1 MSTERI
7 RVLIVD
13 DSAGSRRT
21 LQDIVESSPDMEV
34 VGKASDGEEALRSAL
49 TLKPDLV
56 ILDLQMPRMDGFTF
70 LRILMSRHP
79 TPVVVVSSYS
89 QKENVFK
96 ALELGALDFVAKPTG
111 DEDLAPLKDEILAKV
126 AIVRHLQPANLRSS
140 GRPDTGRTYLPPGA
154 LEGPSP
160 PIPTRPVTPPA
171 RRLVAIGASTGGPAA
186 IGELLE
192 RLPADLDAA
201 VVVAQHMPDKFT
213 KTFAERLN
221 RRSPWDVRE
230 ATDGDLLSRGVALVA
245 PGRRCLEVRQDG
257 RERRVAVVAPSPED
271 RYVPSVDRLFRSAA
285 AAYGAEAI
293 GVVLTGMG
301 DDGREGV
308 VELAAKGG
316 KVVAEAPE
324 TAVIFGMPS
333 AAVRT
338 GRVDKV
344 VPLGR
349 IADTLAKMIKGTT

>member
-1 MSTERI
+1 MTAERI

-21 LQDIVESSPDMEV
+21 IQDILESSPDMTV

-79 TPVVVVSSYS
+79 TPVIVVSSYS

-111 DEDLAPLKDEILAKV
+111 DEDLAPLKEEILGKV
-126 AIVRHLQPANLRSS
+126 AMVRHLQPANLRGS
-140 GRPDTGRTYLPPGA
+140 GRPDTGQRYMPPA
-154 LEGPSP
+154 PTEGPSP
-160 PIPTRPVTPPA
+160 PIPPKPAAPPA
-171 RRLVAIGASTGGPAA
+171 KKLVVIGASTGGPAA

-192 RLPADLDAA
+192 RLPIDLDAA

-221 RRSPWDVRE
+221 RRSVWDVRE
-230 ATDGDLLSRGVALVA
+230 ATNGDLLPRGVALVA
-245 PGRRCLEVRQDG
+245 PGRRCLEVVADG
-257 RERRVAVVAPSPED
+257 RERRVAVVAASPED
-271 RYVPSVDRLFRSAA
+271 RYVPSVDRLFRTAA
-285 AAYGAEAI
+285 AAYGADAI

-308 VELAAKGG
+308 VELASRGG

-349 IADTLAKMIKGTT
+349 IAEMLVKMIKGTP

>member
-1 MSTERI
+1 MAERI

-21 LQDIVESSPDMEV
+21 MQELLESSDEIDV

-56 ILDLQMPRMDGFTF
+56 MLDLQMPRMDGFTF

-96 ALELGALDFVAKPTG
+96 ALELGALDFLAKPSG
-111 DEDLAPLKDEILAKV
+111 EEDLGSLREEILAKV
-126 AIVRHLQPANLRSS
+126 AMIRHLQPAVLR
-140 GRPDTGRTYLPPGA
+140 GRA
-154 LEGPSP
+154 E
-160 PIPTRPVTPPA
+160 PVATPPA
-171 RRLVAIGASTGGPAA
+171 PAATGPTPPMPVAHPVAAPAKRVVAIGASTGGPAA

-192 RLPADLDAA
+192 RLSVDLDAA
-201 VVVAQHMPDKFT
+201 VVIAQHMPEKFT
-213 KTFAERLN
+213 RTFAERLN
-221 RRSPWDVRE
+221 RRSAWDVRE
-230 ATDGDLLSRGVALVA
+230 ASGGEVLASGVALVA
-245 PGRRCLEVRQDG
+245 PGRRCMEVVQDG
-257 RERRVAVVAPSPED
+257 QVRRASVLPPGPED
-271 RYVPSVDRLFRSAA
+271 RYVPSVDRLFRSVAKV
-285 AAYGAEAI
+285 YGADAVA
-293 GVVLTGMG
+293 VVLTGMG

-308 VELAAKGG
+308 IEIASAGG

-349 IADTLAKMIKGTT
+349 IAETLAKMVKGTA

>member
-1 MSTERI
+1 MGARI

-21 LQDIVESSPDMEV
+21 MQEILESVPHVEI

-49 TLKPDLV
+49 TLKPDLI

-70 LRILMSRHP
+70 LRILMSRKP
-79 TPVVVVSSYS
+79 TPVIVVSSQS

-96 ALELGALDFVAKPTG
+96 ALELGALDFVAKPSG
-111 DEDLAPLKDEILAKV
+111 EDDISGLREEILFKV
-126 AIVRHLQPANLRSS
+126 ALVRQLQPSGLRR
-140 GRPDTGRTYLPPGA
+140 G
-154 LEGPSP
+154 E
-160 PIPTRPVTPPA
+160 VTPPPAIAPPAPDAPAKPAAPAPRVGGATA
-171 RRLVAIGASTGGPAA
+171 RHLVAIGASTGGPAA

-192 RLPADLDAA
+192 KLPADLDATVI
-201 VVVAQHMPDKFT
+201 VVQHMPDKVT
-213 KTFAERLN
+213 RTFAERLD
-221 RRSPWDVRE
+221 RRSAWAVSEAKSGDVL
-230 ATDGDLLSRGVALVA
+230 TRGGALVA
-245 PGRRCLEVRQDG
+245 PGRRCMEVVQDG
-257 RERRVAVVAPSPED
+257 GVRRVTVMVPSPDD

-285 AAYGAEAI
+285 AAYGENAI
-293 GVVLTGMG
+293 AVVLTGMG

-308 VELAAKGG
+308 VEIAAKGG

-349 IADTLAKMIKGTT
+349 IAETLVKMIKGTPS